1 MVTGHL
7 IQIKD
12 HVSGKELMAAN
23 YVVMKTELRHDDTI
37 DYLLV
42 CKSYY

>member
-1 MVTGHL
+1 VVTGHL

-12 HVSGKELMAAN
+12 HVSGKELMVAN
-23 YVVMKTELRHDDTI
+23 CVVMKTELRHDDNI
-37 DYLLV
+37 DNLLV